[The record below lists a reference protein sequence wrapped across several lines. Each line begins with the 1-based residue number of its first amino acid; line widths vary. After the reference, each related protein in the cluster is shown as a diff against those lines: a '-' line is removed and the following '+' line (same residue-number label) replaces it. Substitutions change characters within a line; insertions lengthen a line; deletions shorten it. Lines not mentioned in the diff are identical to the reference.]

1 MEAIK
6 NSADG
11 LAARFGTSDPFEIC
25 EGLEV
30 CVLRLTL
37 PHNIRGFYTF
47 TMGIQM
53 IYLNAE
59 ISEEQELRAVC
70 AHELGH
76 AVLHANHN
84 FMFLKENTDFI
95 AARFER
101 EADLFAGY
109 LLLDEQT
116 VYDCRCNGW
125 TMPQIAQMTSLPERV
140 IAHCFKN

>member
-6 NSADG
+6 NTAVG

-25 EGLEV
+25 EGLDV
-30 CVLRLTL
+30 CVLRAAL
-37 PHNIRGFYTF
+37 PQTIRGFYTF
-47 TMGIQM
+47 IMGIQM
-53 IYLNAE
+53 IYLNAGL
-59 ISEEQELRAVC
+59 SDGQERKAVC

-76 AVLHANHN
+76 AVLHAGHN
-84 FMFLKENTDFI
+84 FMFLKENTGFI

-116 VYDCRCNGW
+116 IYDCRCNGW
-125 TMPQIAQMTSLPERV
+125 TAGQIAHMTALPERV
-140 IAHCFKN
+140 VDYCFKN